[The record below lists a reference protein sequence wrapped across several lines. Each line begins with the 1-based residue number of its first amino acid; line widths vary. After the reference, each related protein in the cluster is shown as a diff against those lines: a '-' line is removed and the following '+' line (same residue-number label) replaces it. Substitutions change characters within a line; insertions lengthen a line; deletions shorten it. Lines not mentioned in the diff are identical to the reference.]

1 MNKKQKKHVC
11 DARFRGRKGMLFC
24 TWKMRKKGKIGR
36 NSIDN
41 IAGGGK
47 LNNGKN
53 KIHNIILRRNEIM
66 KKKLIIAAAIA
77 FAVFAIPYGSSALST
92 VSVASENNTV
102 VTPSTKP
109 VEEVKNAVDAID
121 ASKITDAASADNAA
135 VALIKIGSQDL
146 KEAMNAG
153 QDTVNDVAA
162 IEAAYKKAKGIKDTT
177 LANSGAVKAVGIVGA
192 AFVAPDTTLSVE
204 APAAT
209 PEIASST
216 YAVTSTPVYVEISL
230 KAGPSSVKSLP
241 IPVAVTIETPAGVD
255 GNKAVIF
262 HFVNGGL
269 EEIKPIYNASAN
281 TLTFTVNHF
290 STFAIAEANNT
301 ATAEGTDN
309 AFGRYRDNVA
319 SEIANAKDGATVK
332 ISRDKNINALPNDIM
347 QALYKK
353 QTVALELEYT
363 FEDNEYTVTIPAGKA
378 EDNAIEWYGPLYLQ
392 MRYGK

>member
-1 MNKKQKKHVC
+1 
-11 DARFRGRKGMLFC
+11 
-24 TWKMRKKGKIGR
+24 MRKKGKIGR

-77 FAVFAIPYGSSALST
+77 FAVFAVPYGSSALST

-102 VTPSTKP
+102 VTPTPAPSTKP

-230 KAGPSSVKSLP
+230 KAGTYSVESLP

-269 EEIKPIYNASAN
+269 EEINPIYNASAN

-301 ATAEGTDN
+301 AIAEGTDN

-363 FEDNEYTVTIPAGKA
+363 FEGNEYTVTIPAGKA

>member
-1 MNKKQKKHVC
+1 MSVMPVFWGGKACFFAHGKCEK
-11 DARFRGRKGMLFC
+11 
-24 TWKMRKKGKIGR
+24 WK

-41 IAGGGK
+41 ITGGGK
-47 LNNGKN
+47 LNSGKN
-53 KIHNIILRRNEIM
+53 KIHNTILRRNEIM

-121 ASKITDAASADNAA
+121 TSKITDAASADNAA
-135 VALIKIGSQDL
+135 AALTKIGSQDL

-192 AFVAPDTTLSVE
+192 TFVAPDTTLSVE

-363 FEDNEYTVTIPAGKA
+363 FEGNEYTVTIPAGKA

>member
-1 MNKKQKKHVC
+1 MSVMPVFWGGKACFFAHGKCEK
-11 DARFRGRKGMLFC
+11 
-24 TWKMRKKGKIGR
+24 WK

-41 IAGGGK
+41 ITGGGK
-47 LNNGKN
+47 LNSGKN
-53 KIHNIILRRNEIM
+53 KIHNTILRRNEIM

-121 ASKITDAASADNAA
+121 TSKITDAASADNAA
-135 VALIKIGSQDL
+135 AALTKIGSQDL

-301 ATAEGTDN
+301 TTAEGTDN

-363 FEDNEYTVTIPAGKA
+363 FEGNEYTVTIPAGKA

>member
-1 MNKKQKKHVC
+1 MPVFWGGKACFFAHGKCEK
-11 DARFRGRKGMLFC
+11 
-24 TWKMRKKGKIGR
+24 WK

-41 IAGGGK
+41 ITGGGK
-47 LNNGKN
+47 LNSGKN
-53 KIHNIILRRNEIM
+53 KIHNTILRRNEIM

-121 ASKITDAASADNAA
+121 TSKITDAASADNAA
-135 VALIKIGSQDL
+135 AALTKIGSQDL

-162 IEAAYKKAKGIKDTT
+162 IEAAYKKAMGIKDTT

-363 FEDNEYTVTIPAGKA
+363 FEGNEYTVTIPAGKA